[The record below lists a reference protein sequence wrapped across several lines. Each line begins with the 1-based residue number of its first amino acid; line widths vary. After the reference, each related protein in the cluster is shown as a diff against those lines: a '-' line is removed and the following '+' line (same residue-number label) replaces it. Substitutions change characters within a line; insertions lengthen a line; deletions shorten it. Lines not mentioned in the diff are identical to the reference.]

1 MKNFKRMM
9 SLALALIMVVALGA
23 CGGDGGKTNKEVKD
37 TVNLSLTT
45 AIDTTD
51 PMANTKDQNMQTFQW
66 VYESLIF
73 ADGDAN
79 ITPALAESWEVKND
93 GKDYVFKIRQGVKFH
108 SGNAMTMEDVVFSMQ
123 RNCEMSFMKNYNSAI
138 DSVEQTGDWELT
150 IHLKAANNGFL
161 YNLFN
166 LKVVE
171 KAIVEKEGENF
182 GNSATLAGTGPYFY
196 KSYDPNTLIV
206 FEKFAD
212 YWNKDKVGNIK
223 TINAHVITN
232 ATTRVTAFQTG
243 ELDFIPVPTASWEQI
258 KSSGKYQ
265 TLQAEGTNVC
275 TVIVTWYNEG
285 TPLHD
290 KRVRQA
296 LRYAID
302 TENLIKA
309 AASGLGTKA
318 DVICNPTYVAGST
331 LDDQLKNSFP
341 YDLEKA
347 KALLKEAGYPNGVD
361 VGLFLIPNKNDNE
374 KVSQVLK
381 SMWEKAGITCT
392 LELAESSTAS
402 TRSKTDEQALY
413 ITVSNYVHHMSNQKR
428 AIHSSTIKTQVAK
441 YNSPE
446 LDSYLDNA
454 ETALTDKERDEWYM
468 KANKFMD
475 DFAVNIPLYY
485 QDKVYAW
492 DKALDAPIST
502 YYLYVQD
509 WNWT

>member
-9 SLALALIMVVALGA
+9 SLTLALIMVVALVA
-23 CGGDGGKTNKEVKD
+23 CGGDGGGKKEVKD
-37 TVNLSLTT
+37 TVNLSMTT

-51 PMANTKDQNMQTFQW
+51 PMSNTKDQNMQTFQW

-79 ITPALAESWEVKND
+79 ITPALAESWEIKND

-108 SGNAMTMEDVVFSMQ
+108 SGNTMTMEDVVYSYE
-123 RNCEMSFMKNYNSAI
+123 RNLAMSFMKNYTGAI
-138 DSVEQTGDWELT
+138 ESVEQTGDWELT
-150 IHLKAANNGFL
+150 IHLKSANNGFL

-182 GNSATLAGTGPYFY
+182 GNTATLAGTGPYFY
-196 KSYDPNTLIV
+196 KSYEPNTLVV

-212 YWNKDKVGNIK
+212 YWNKEKVGNIK
-223 TINAHVITN
+223 TVNAHVITD
-232 ATTRVTAFQTG
+232 ATTRVTALQTG
-243 ELDFIPVPTASWEQI
+243 DLDFIPVPSASWEQI
-258 KSSGKYQ
+258 KNSGDFQ

-275 TVIVTWYNEG
+275 TIIVTWYNEG
-285 TPLHD
+285 PLHD

-302 TENLIKA
+302 TDNVIKV

-318 DVICNPTYVAGST
+318 EVICNPTYVAGST
-331 LDDQLKNSFP
+331 LDDELKASFP
-341 YDLEKA
+341 YDKEKA
-347 KALLKEAGYPNGVD
+347 KALLKEAGYANGVD

-374 KVSQVLK
+374 KVAQVLK
-381 SMWEKAGITCT
+381 SMWEEVGITCT
-392 LELAESSTAS
+392 LEMAESSSAS
-402 TRSKTDEQALY
+402 TRSKTGEQGIY

-428 AIHSSTIKTQVAK
+428 AIHSSTLKTQVAK

-446 LDSYLDNA
+446 LDEYLDKA
-454 ETALTDKERDEWYM
+454 ETALTDAERDEWYM

-485 QDKVYAW
+485 QDKAYAW
-492 DKALDAPIST
+492 DKNLDAPIST

-509 WNWT
+509 WNWK